1 MSKEKN
7 ANNIAPAKKAK
18 EISEFYNLI
27 DRMILTLPER
37 SRDIIKKRFGIVE
50 DGTQH
55 TLEKIGKDYKI
66 TRERI
71 RQIIADAIKTICKS
85 EHKDDFHKAEDE
97 VVFAIEKNGGIIK
110 EIDAIKKLNP
120 DGLKEENAIRF
131 FVACSE
137 RIKVKFENGRVEKSW
152 ISDEAVMD
160 RFGRVEKEAK
170 LILTEKNK
178 PLKDEEIITH
188 LFEKMPDFSKEHIMS
203 HLSVMSQ
210 VKRNVFGKWGH
221 HTWMDIRP
229 KGSKERIHLVLKEEG
244 KPLHFTEIAKLI
256 DKYGLGKKKSH
267 PQTVHNELIKDDR
280 FVLIGRGIYA
290 LRDWG
295 YYEGT
300 IKDVISNIL
309 EKSGRLMKREEIME
323 EVLKIRKVKK
333 TTIMINLNNP
343 KFFKKNGELYSLNR

>member
-1 MSKEKN
+1 MYKKKNMKKDVSEKKPREN
-7 ANNIAPAKKAK
+7 
-18 EISEFYNLI
+18 SEFYDLVE
-27 DRMILTLPER
+27 RMIFSLPER

-55 TLEKIGKDYKI
+55 TLEKIGQDYKI

-71 RQIIADAIKTICKS
+71 RQIVSDAMKTICKS
-85 EHKDDFHKAEDE
+85 EHKDDFRKAEDR
-97 VVFAIEKNGGIIK
+97 VIFTIEKNGGIMK
-110 EIDAIKKLNP
+110 EIDAIRKLNL

-137 RIKVKFENGRVEKSW
+137 RVKIKFENGRIEKSW
-152 ISDEAVMD
+152 IFDETVMEKV
-160 RFGRVEKEAK
+160 GRIEHEAK
-170 LILTEKNK
+170 AVLTEKNK
-178 PLKDEEIITH
+178 PLKDEEMIAH
-188 LFEKMPDFSKEHIMS
+188 LSEKMPEFSREHILS
-203 HLSVMSQ
+203 HLSVISQ

-244 KPLHFTEIAKLI
+244 RPLHFTEIAKLI
-256 DKYGLGKKKSH
+256 DKYALGKKKSH
-267 PQTVHNELIKDDR
+267 PQTIHNELIKDEK

-290 LRDWG
+290 LKDWG

-309 EKSGRLMKREEIME
+309 KKSGRPMAREELVS

-343 KFFKKNGELYSLNR
+343 KFFKKEGEFYSL